1 MALTISQEMCYLET
15 NPYGDIDQYRL
26 YINFFTTQF
35 FSDNGWDYKDAQVV
49 CRMLGFNPDYAE
61 ATKESKY
68 GNVDGSFI
76 INDAQCDGTE
86 ESLHDCVYSVNECDG
101 AEAAGVICHG
111 KLIMNFKHQTSLSSL
126 SDKPYLKLK
135 AGTSDKSGHV
145 LYINRYIWLVFS
157 SLIKNIT
164 QLYTVL
170 IY

>member
-1 MALTISQEMCYLET
+1 MALTISQEMYCLET
-15 NPYGDIDQYRL
+15 DPYGDID
-26 YINFFTTQF
+26 YIKTFFTPQF
-35 FSDNGWDYKDAQVV
+35 FSDDGWDYKDAQIV

-68 GNVDGSFI
+68 GNVDGPFI
-76 INDAQCDGTE
+76 ISDAQCDGTE
-86 ESLHDCVYSVNECDG
+86 ESLHDCVYSVKECDG

-126 SDKPYLKLK
+126 SDEPYLKLE

-145 LYINRYIWLVFS
+145 FYINRYIWLVIS

-164 QLYTVL
+164 QLYKVL
-170 IY
+170 IF